1 MQKAYYI
8 LLIAVQQYLYAQIIL
23 VRINI
28 LKQGANMVWVLV
40 FWLNFPENFA
50 VHQEF
55 RSERECRDRA
65 QVWNRRFA
73 IVKSDLV
80 AECRP
85 RG

>member
-1 MQKAYYI
+1 MI
-8 LLIAVQQYLYAQIIL
+8 
-23 VRINI
+23 
-28 LKQGANMVWVLV
+28 WVLV

-55 RSERECRDRA
+55 HSERECRDRA